1 MAVYTTHLA
10 ALYAEAARIAE
21 RLDHRSDAPE
31 WQRDL
36 DYMVKAMERIDNLV
50 AHARQEL
57 QDEYL
62 RARDGW
68 SQV

>member
-1 MAVYTTHLA
+1 VAVVTTHLS
-10 ALYAEAARIAE
+10 ALYDEAARVA
-21 RLDHRSDAPE
+21 RALDYRSDAPE
-31 WQRDL
+31 WERDL
-36 DYMVKAMERIDNLV
+36 DFMVRAMERIDNLV
-50 AHARQEL
+50 THARQEL